1 MIYKFNVCVK
11 NKLSSYFYHLLHQ
24 GTFYNIILIVLDNS
38 NTLYYYIIMIISW
51 PDKETEKIWNGIFS
65 KKYPRDIQRNAR
77 KKLFHIHSAIDLK
90 DLRIP
95 PGNKL
100 QALKGNRKGQFS
112 ISIND
117 QWRICFRWKNGSA
130 LDVEIVDY
138 H

>member
-1 MIYKFNVCVK
+1 M
-11 NKLSSYFYHLLHQ
+11 
-24 GTFYNIILIVLDNS
+24 VLQMD
-38 NTLYYYIIMIISW
+38 M
-51 PDKETEKIWNGIFS
+51 
-65 KKYPRDIQRNAR
+65 QRNAR

-100 QALKGNRKGQFS
+100 HALKGNWKEQFS

-117 QWRICFRWKNGSA
+117 QWRICFEWREDGVYG
-130 LDVEIVDY
+130 VEIVDY

>member
-1 MIYKFNVCVK
+1 
-11 NKLSSYFYHLLHQ
+11 
-24 GTFYNIILIVLDNS
+24 
-38 NTLYYYIIMIISW
+38 MIISW
-51 PDKETEKIWNGIFS
+51 ADKETEKIWNGIFS
-65 KKYPRDIQRNAR
+65 KKYPRDMQRNAR

-100 QALKGNRKGQFS
+100 HALKGNRKGKFS